1 MSGPR
6 LINSSGSVG
15 TAVKTA
21 LVYTLV
27 AALGLSLSAAD
38 NEVKKVPAP
47 ASDKEVKKQEDNKV
61 VNKENTKEAK
71 LIPDLAPASQPAMD
85 AMDAMNA
92 SNAGSPANK
101 KGIAFFESKIRPL
114 MIDHCQ
120 KCHDGS
126 AGKSKGGL
134 TLDTRAGWQKG
145 GDTGKVIVPGK
156 PEESL
161 FYQALLYTHDDV
173 QMPPKKEGGKLSDE
187 KIADVYA
194 WIKMGA
200 PDPRDGAATKM
211 TGLTDQARAHWV
223 YQPVQEPVVP
233 VMKDGW
239 IRNEVDAFVLTK
251 LRANSMKPN
260 PQADRETLIR
270 RVTYDLIGLPPT
282 TDEISAFVADK
293 SPDAFAKVVDRLLA
307 SPHYGERWGRHWL
320 DSARYSDT
328 IGLKSNGNK
337 YRWEDYRLR
346 SAWTYRDYVI
356 EAFNNDKPWNDFL
369 IEQLAADLLPDIKPN
384 DPRLAA
390 LGFVT
395 VGKRFENF
403 DDMID
408 ERIDTVTKSM
418 MGLTVSCARCHDH
431 KFDPISTADYYA
443 LHGIFNNIQ
452 ENYNLPELPR
462 TIDPA
467 QAADYQAKLTALT
480 AENRTL
486 YYEVIQKRLLAFQE
500 NAEGFLRLVVINGRA
515 PERREIADLYKIHP
529 ENRDE
534 IREIVNAL
542 QVRPEH
548 PVVGVYA
555 RLSRLKPKEFAE
567 KAPTTIAQALNDK
580 KHPVNPLVAKALS
593 ELKPQTLAE
602 VATVYAGL
610 IQAAAKDAP
619 AYMTALSKLGE
630 PIPTVD
636 PAIVELMMY
645 PYAYVAADQLVTS
658 EQQME
663 FFQKLPLEEVTT
675 RNFKMTAINHLRL
688 THPGS
693 PAWAMVVKDTDK
705 PKDSYVYIRGERNKK
720 GPVVPR
726 GTLEI
731 LTEGKRKAFTVGSG
745 RLELAQSIADAK
757 NPLTARVAVN
767 RVWMYHLGDGFVTT
781 PDDMGVMSEPLVHK
795 ELFDWLS
802 SRFVADGW
810 SMKSLHRRIL
820 LSATYQQSA
829 AANPAFETKDPDN
842 KLYWRANL
850 RRLDFESIRDS
861 MVQLSGQMDRTMGG
875 RPVNISEEPYS
886 YRRSIYGFVDR
897 LALSDMMIQFDF
909 SDPDMANTK
918 RVNTIVPQQALFFLN
933 SPMAAGAARNLM
945 SREDISKA
953 ANDAERVKI
962 LYGALFQ
969 RQPSDK
975 EIKLALSFI
984 AEAAKPEFQ
993 RAKAAPKPSAP
1004 KDTGDKNKYGGMVNQ
1019 GTMVDRAPLKPWE
1032 LYTQAL
1038 ICSNE
1043 FVYVN

>member
-6 LINSSGSVG
+6 LINGAGSVSV
-15 TAVKTA
+15 AVKTA
-21 LVYTLV
+21 LVYTLL
-27 AALGLSLSAAD
+27 ATLGLTLSAAD
-38 NEVKKVPAP
+38 NEVKKVPA
-47 ASDKEVKKQEDNKV
+47 AETKKETDK
-61 VNKENTKEAK
+61 KEAQK
-71 LIPDLAPASQPAMD
+71 IPDLVPATQPAMD

-92 SNAGSPANK
+92 SNAGSPTNK

-114 MIDHCQ
+114 IIDHCQ

-126 AGKSKGGL
+126 AGKTKGGL

-161 FYQALLYTHDDV
+161 LYQALLYTHDDV

-187 KIADVYA
+187 KIAAVHA

-200 PDPRDGAATKM
+200 PDPRDGAASKM
-211 TGLTDQARAHWV
+211 SGLTDQARVHWV
-223 YQPVQEPVVP
+223 YQPVQEPAVP

-251 LRANSMKPN
+251 LRANGMKPN

-293 SPDAFAKVVDRLLA
+293 APNAFAQVVDRLLA

-328 IGLKSNGNK
+328 IGLKSNGAK

-369 IEQLAADLLPDIKPN
+369 VEQLAADQLPDIKPN

-390 LGFVT
+390 LGFIT
-395 VGKRFENF
+395 VGKRFDNF

-431 KFDPISTADYYA
+431 KFDPIPTADYYA
-443 LHGIFNNIQ
+443 LHGIFNNIK
-452 ENYNLPELPR
+452 ESYDLPEIPR
-462 TIDPA
+462 QIDPA
-467 QAADYQAKLTALT
+467 QAADYQAKLTAMVG
-480 AENRTL
+480 ENRTVF
-486 YYEVIQKRLLAFQE
+486 YDIMRKRLTNFQE
-500 NAEGFLRLVVINGRA
+500 NAEGYLRLVVINGRA
-515 PERREIADLYKIHP
+515 PERREIADLYKLHP
-529 ENRDE
+529 ENRIE
-534 IREIVNAL
+534 IQEVTGAL
-542 QVRPEH
+542 QMRPEH
-548 PVVGVYA
+548 PVVGPYA
-555 RLSRLKPKEFAE
+555 RLSRLKAEEFAE
-567 KAPTTIAQALNDK
+567 KAPATITLALNDK
-580 KHPVNPLVAKALS
+580 RNAVNPLVANALR
-593 ELKPQTLAE
+593 ELKPQSLAE
-602 VATVYAGL
+602 VAAVYAGL
-610 IQAAAKDAP
+610 IQNAAKEAP
-619 AYMTALSKLGE
+619 AYLDAVSKLGGVA
-630 PIPTVD
+630 PTMD
-636 PAIVELMMY
+636 PALVEILVY
-645 PYAYVAADQLVTS
+645 PYAFPMADQLVTS
-658 EQQME
+658 EQQVE
-663 FFQKLPLEEVTT
+663 FFQKTT
-675 RNFKMTAINHLRL
+675 LDNQTISKFHMPAINHLRL

-693 PAWAMVVKDTDK
+693 PAWAMAVSDK
-705 PKDSYVYIRGERNKK
+705 EKPQDSYVFIRGERNKK

-745 RLELAQSIADAK
+745 RLELAQSIADVK

-767 RVWMYHLGDGFVTT
+767 RAWMYHLGEGFVTT

-829 AANPAFETKDPDN
+829 AANPAFEAKDPDN

-861 MVQLSGQMDRTMGG
+861 MVQLSGQMDRTVGG

-886 YRRSIYGFVDR
+886 YRRSVYGFVDR

-909 SDPDMANTK
+909 SDPDMPNTK

-945 SREDISKA
+945 ARDDMSKA

-975 EIKLALSFI
+975 EIELALSFI

-993 RAKAAPKPSAP
+993 RAKAAPKPGAP

-1043 FVYVN
+1043 FVYLN